1 MVKIKVAVCQCAC
14 QEFDFEKTLS
24 HLEKYSREASLKG
37 AELALFPEGFIGG
50 YPRYSHFG
58 SLIGCRSDEGREEFA
73 RYYEGSISIFNENE
87 KSSEIQRIENISK
100 NENIY
105 LVIGI
110 IEKDGGTLYCSVI
123 YIHPLKGFVHS
134 RRKLMPTGIERLI
147 WGFGQIKDVK
157 PIQFNKD
164 ISMSAVICWENYM
177 PLLRYYIYSQN
188 IQIYLAPT
196 ADGRDTWISTMQHI
210 AIEGRTFVLSAN
222 QFVKTKNMPKYHPL
236 PQQYSDPESILT
248 NGGSVIID
256 PFGKILAGPL
266 YHTEGIITAD
276 IDIDQ
281 CIKGKMDF
289 DVCGHYSRNDSFKL
303 IINNSFY

>member
-1 MVKIKVAVCQCAC
+1 MVKLKVAVCQCAC
-14 QEFDFEKTLS
+14 QEFDFEKTLL

-50 YPRYSHFG
+50 YPRYSHFD
-58 SLIGCRSDEGREEFA
+58 SLIGCRTDQGREEFL
-73 RYYEGSISIFNENE
+73 RYYQGSISIFNGNN
-87 KSSEIQRIENISK
+87 KSSEIEKIENISR

-123 YIHPLKGFVHS
+123 YIDPLKGLIHS

-147 WGFGQIKDVK
+147 WGFGHIKDVK
-157 PIQFNKD
+157 SIEFNQN

-177 PLLRYYIYSQN
+177 PLLRYHVYSQN

-196 ADGRDTWISTMQHI
+196 ADGRDTWIPTMQHI

-222 QFVKTKNMPKYHPL
+222 QFVQTKNMPQQHPL
-236 PQQYSDPESILT
+236 PKEYSHPDSILT
-248 NGGSVIID
+248 NGGSLIVD

-266 YHTEGIITAD
+266 YGTEGILIAE
-276 IDIDQ
+276 IDTDQ

-289 DVCGHYSRNDSFKL
+289 DVCGHYSRNDSFQL
-303 IINNSFY
+303 IIKN